1 MPKAPKSKKAAPP
14 PTPYDAPKEKAEA
27 KSGPT
32 WEKKPK
38 NFSIGGDIRP
48 KMDMGRFVAW
58 PKYVRLQRQRK
69 ILYERLKVPPAINQ
83 FKFTMDKQQATEFFK
98 LAKKYKPESKAEKK
112 ERTQGAAEKEMETG
126 EAAASKKANCLKY
139 GINHITS
146 LVEQKKAQLVVIA
159 HDVDPIELVVWLP
172 ALCRKMDIPYAIVKG
187 KSRLGQLVHKKT
199 ATAVAFTS
207 VAQEDRKAFSS
218 LVQSVKDTNQE
229 KSEQLRKQWGGN
241 IMGPKSQA
249 ATRKKEK
256 ALEREAQKKAMA
268 QF

>member
-1 MPKAPKSKKAAPP
+1 MPKAPKSKKVAPV
-14 PTPYDAPKEKAEA
+14 PTPYDAPKKEAES
-27 KSGPT
+27 KSGPIF
-32 WEKKPK
+32 EKKPK
-38 NFSIGGDIRP
+38 NFSVGGDIRP

-98 LAKKYKPESKAEKK
+98 LAAKYKPETKAEKK
-112 ERTQGAAEKEMETG
+112 ERTKDLAAKEVDTS
-126 EAAASKKANCLKY
+126 EAATSKKANCLKY

-146 LVEQKKAQLVVIA
+146 LVEQKKATLVVIA

-172 ALCRKMDIPYAIVKG
+172 ALCRKMDVPYAIVKG

-207 VAQEDRKAFSS
+207 VGADDRKAFSA
-218 LVQSVKDTNQE
+218 LVQSVKETNAE
-229 KSEQLRKQWGGN
+229 SGDKMRKLWGGN

-249 ATRKKEK
+249 ATRKRDK